1 MTWLDKIIGPRIPD
15 SVLHRERRRFRR
27 PTLLLGTA
35 ALLLLISIFFPY
47 WRIRLFAPQYPG
59 GLVAKVYV
67 NRVEGDVR
75 EIDGLN
81 HYIGMRPLEEAA
93 QLERSLSIILIVAM
107 ALLVAGAIYV
117 HSPWAAVLSL
127 PALLYPLIFL
137 ADLYYWLWN
146 FGTHLDPRA
155 PLSSSVKPFVPPLL
169 GEARGPVSRSGHLGH
184 RTLAGHPGLYPD
196 HCRPL
201 LPPQGIQA
209 VLRSLCPRGAGI
221 ASRRC
226 CCSW

>member
-47 WRIRLFAPQYPG
+47 WRIRLYAPQYPG

-67 NRVEGDVR
+67 NRVEGDVH
-75 EIDGLN
+75 EIDSLN

-146 FGTHLDPRA
+146 FGTNLDPRA

-169 GEARGPVSRSGHLGH
+169 GEGRVGQFRVVAIWDIGLW
-184 RTLAGHPGLYPD
+184 LAILASILIIVGLYYHRKAYKPFYE
-196 HCRPL
+196 
-201 LPPQGIQA
+201 A
-209 VLRSLCPRGAGI
+209 YVRGELA
-221 ASRRC
+221 
-226 CCSW
+226 

>member
-47 WRIRLFAPQYPG
+47 WRIRLYAPQYPG

-75 EIDGLN
+75 EIDALN

-93 QLERSLSIILIVAM
+93 QLERSLSIILIAAM

-146 FGTHLDPRA
+146 FGTNLDPRA

-169 GEARGPVSRSGHLGH
+169 GEGRVGQFRVVAIWDIGLW
-184 RTLAGHPGLYPD
+184 LAILASILIIVGLYFHRKAYKPFYE
-196 HCRPL
+196 
-201 LPPQGIQA
+201 A
-209 VLRSLCPRGAGI
+209 YVRGEA
-221 ASRRC
+221 A
-226 CCSW
+226 

>member
-1 MTWLDKIIGPRIPD
+1 MTWLSKIIGPRIPD
-15 SVLHRERRRFRR
+15 SVLQRERRHFRR
-27 PTLLLGTA
+27 PTLLLSAA

-47 WRIRLFAPQYPG
+47 WRIRLYAPQYPG

-93 QLERSLSIILIVAM
+93 QLERSLSIFLIAAM
-107 ALLVAGAIYV
+107 ALLVGGAIYI

-127 PALLYPLIFL
+127 AALLYPLVFL
-137 ADLYYWLWN
+137 ADLYYWLWS
-146 FGTHLDPRA
+146 FGTNLDPKA

-169 GEARGPVSRSGHLGH
+169 GEGQVGQFRVVAFWDIGLWMAIAASILIA
-184 RTLAGHPGLYPD
+184 LGLYYHRKAYKPFYD
-196 HCRPL
+196 AYVA
-201 LPPQGIQA
+201 QA
-209 VLRSLCPRGAGI
+209 ST
-221 ASRRC
+221 
-226 CCSW
+226 

>member
-15 SVLHRERRRFRR
+15 SVLQRERRRFRR

-35 ALLLLISIFFPY
+35 ALFLLISIFFPY
-47 WRIRLFAPQYPG
+47 WRIRLYAPQYPG

-93 QLERSLSIILIVAM
+93 QLERSLSIILIAAM
-107 ALLVAGAIYV
+107 TLLVAGAIYV

-137 ADLYYWLWN
+137 ADLYYWLWQ
-146 FGTHLDPRA
+146 FGTNLDPKA

-169 GEARGPVSRSGHLGH
+169 GEGQVGQFRVVAIWDIGLW
-184 RTLAGHPGLYPD
+184 LAILASILIVFGLYYHRKAYKPFYE
-196 HCRPL
+196 
-201 LPPQGIQA
+201 A
-209 VLRSLCPRGAGI
+209 YVRGEMA
-221 ASRRC
+221 
-226 CCSW
+226 

>member
-67 NRVEGDVR
+67 NRVEGDVH
-75 EIDGLN
+75 EIDSLN

-146 FGTHLDPRA
+146 FGTNLDPRA

-169 GEARGPVSRSGHLGH
+169 GEGRVGQFRVVAIWDIGLW
-184 RTLAGHPGLYPD
+184 LAILASILILVGLYYHRKAYKPFYE
-196 HCRPL
+196 
-201 LPPQGIQA
+201 A
-209 VLRSLCPRGAGI
+209 YVRGEMA
-221 ASRRC
+221 
-226 CCSW
+226 

>member
-1 MTWLDKIIGPRIPD
+1 MTLLDKIIGPRIPD
-15 SVLHRERRRFRR
+15 SILKRERQRFRR
-27 PTLLLGTA
+27 PTLLLSTA
-35 ALLLLISIFFPY
+35 ALLLLISIFSPY
-47 WRIRLFAPQYPG
+47 WRIRLYAPQYPG

-93 QLERSLSIILIVAM
+93 QLERSLSIYLIAAM

-137 ADLYYWLWN
+137 ADLYYWLWS
-146 FGTHLDPRA
+146 FGTNLDPNA

-169 GEARGPVSRSGHLGH
+169 GEGKVGQFRVVAIWDVGLW
-184 RTLAGHPGLYPD
+184 LAILASVLIVVGLYYHRKAYKPFYEAYV
-196 HCRPL
+196 R
-201 LPPQGIQA
+201 GQA
-209 VLRSLCPRGAGI
+209 I
-221 ASRRC
+221 
-226 CCSW
+226 

>member
-1 MTWLDKIIGPRIPD
+1 MTWLSKIIGPRIPD
-15 SVLHRERRRFRR
+15 SVLQRERRHFRR
-27 PTLLLGTA
+27 PTLLLSTA

-47 WRIRLFAPQYPG
+47 WRIRLYAPQYPG

-93 QLERSLSIILIVAM
+93 QLERSLSIFLIAAM
-107 ALLVAGAIYV
+107 ALLVGGAIYI

-127 PALLYPLIFL
+127 PALLYPLVFL
-137 ADLYYWLWN
+137 ADLYYWLWS
-146 FGTHLDPRA
+146 FGTNLDPKA

-169 GEARGPVSRSGHLGH
+169 GEGQVGQFRVVAFWDIGLWMAIAASILIA
-184 RTLAGHPGLYPD
+184 LGLYYHRKAYKPFYD
-196 HCRPL
+196 AYV
-201 LPPQGIQA
+201 GQA
-209 VLRSLCPRGAGI
+209 ST
-221 ASRRC
+221 
-226 CCSW
+226 

>member
-15 SVLHRERRRFRR
+15 SVLHHERRRFRR

-47 WRIRLFAPQYPG
+47 WRIRLYAPQYPG

-75 EIDGLN
+75 EIDALN

-93 QLERSLSIILIVAM
+93 QLERSLSIILIAAM

-146 FGTHLDPRA
+146 FGTNLDPRA

-169 GEARGPVSRSGHLGH
+169 GEGKVGQFRVVAIWDIGLW
-184 RTLAGHPGLYPD
+184 LAILASILILVGLYYHRKAYKPFYE
-196 HCRPL
+196 
-201 LPPQGIQA
+201 A
-209 VLRSLCPRGAGI
+209 YVRGEMA
-221 ASRRC
+221 
-226 CCSW
+226 

>member
-27 PTLLLGTA
+27 PTLLLGSA

-47 WRIRLFAPQYPG
+47 WRIRLYAPQYPG

-75 EIDGLN
+75 EIDALN

-93 QLERSLSIILIVAM
+93 QLERSLSIILIGAM

-137 ADLYYWLWN
+137 GDLYYWLWN
-146 FGTHLDPRA
+146 FGTNLDPRA

-169 GEARGPVSRSGHLGH
+169 GEGQVGQFRVVAIWDIGLW
-184 RTLAGHPGLYPD
+184 LAIVASILIVVGLYHHRKAYKPFYE
-196 HCRPL
+196 
-201 LPPQGIQA
+201 A
-209 VLRSLCPRGAGI
+209 YVRGQTA
-221 ASRRC
+221 
-226 CCSW
+226 